1 MSSSCH
7 HKCPIQRG
15 QNQVLISIMPISN
28 DPIRI
33 SFGGIAPIAPSMCC
47 AERCAKF
54 VAHPV
59 RKWRWEEQ
67 KTLVNLQRCWKHT
80 KTSWQQCHLK
90 ISEMGW
96 NISNIRRA
104 PTSVL
109 NLISQNQP
117 RAGHKLWHSDRSHL
131 LDLWF
136 WSENGGFDPG
146 NFKTQRSL
154 YNYDKSFFV
163 FFSMSF
169 GRQNHAWKHIVKH
182 DVKKT
187 RRFAVVGNTCLSES
201 VQPPITN
208 RVPYRTRFQTSG
220 PFGHVW
226 DETIQFCSQILR
238 AGKQCRWIGRHMLT
252 QGSNK
257 ATSKTQASSHMILLH
272 VLSHPSN
279 IAGR

>member
-33 SFGGIAPIAPSMCC
+33 SFGGIAPIAPSMCY
-47 AERCAKF
+47 AERCANF

-90 ISEMGW
+90 ISEVGW
-96 NISNIRRA
+96 NISIFWRA

-117 RAGHKLWHSDRSHL
+117 RAGHKLWHSGRSHL

-136 WSENGGFDPG
+136 WSENGGFDPDWPWL
-146 NFKTQRSL
+146 F
-154 YNYDKSFFV
+154 
-163 FFSMSF
+163 
-169 GRQNHAWKHIVKH
+169 QN
-182 DVKKT
+182 
-187 RRFAVVGNTCLSES
+187 L
-201 VQPPITN
+201 
-208 RVPYRTRFQTSG
+208 
-220 PFGHVW
+220 
-226 DETIQFCSQILR
+226 TII
-238 AGKQCRWIGRHMLT
+238 I
-252 QGSNK
+252 
-257 ATSKTQASSHMILLH
+257 
-272 VLSHPSN
+272 
-279 IAGR
+279 